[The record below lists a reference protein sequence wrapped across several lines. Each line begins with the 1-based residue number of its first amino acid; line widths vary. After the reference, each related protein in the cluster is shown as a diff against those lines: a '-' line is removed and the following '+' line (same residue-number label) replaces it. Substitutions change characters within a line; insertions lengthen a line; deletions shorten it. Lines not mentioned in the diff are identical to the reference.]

1 LAARGGRRELGME
14 RKREVLVKAK
24 ERIRLGSGFGRRR
37 EWMLR
42 EERAERTRSAGR
54 EGVEEGESGG
64 GEV

>member
-1 LAARGGRRELGME
+1 ME

-54 EGVEEGESGG
+54 EGVEEGEGGG